1 MSIVGKFA
9 CAKEFSIHGKYKGKR
24 REGFLSNKA
33 PKQMEVEKHFSSGAR
48 ANCICTYWVNY
59 RDGESMDLQFL

>member
-9 CAKEFSIHGKYKGKR
+9 CAKEFLIHGKHKGKW

-33 PKQMEVEKHFSSGAR
+33 PKQMEVEKHFSSGAS
-48 ANCICTYWVNY
+48 ASCIRTNWVNY